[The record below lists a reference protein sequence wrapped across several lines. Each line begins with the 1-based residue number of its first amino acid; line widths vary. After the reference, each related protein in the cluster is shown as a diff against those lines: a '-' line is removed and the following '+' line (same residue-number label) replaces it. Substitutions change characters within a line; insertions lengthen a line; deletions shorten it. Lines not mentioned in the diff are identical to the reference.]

1 MTKTLATLLISLC
14 SALFAYGQASAVD
27 EQKVDAFAHAIASA
41 EGFGAPHAIP
51 TRYHNP
57 GDIKSRLN
65 FTKLPG
71 QKSIGK
77 GGHIVFKND
86 AAGWAALKDQIAK
99 MLDGRSHHFNPDMTI
114 QQVAKHYASNWRP
127 WVKIVTKELG
137 VQPNTTLAAFFAPED
152 EEPPTIV
159 FAPSQFPDLLASE
172 QY

>member
-1 MTKTLATLLISLC
+1 MTKTLAVLLISLG
-14 SALFAYGQASAVD
+14 SALFAHGQVSAVD
-27 EQKVDAFAHAIASA
+27 EQKVDAFAHAIARA
-41 EGFGAPHAIP
+41 EGFGLRGAIP

-57 GDIKSRLN
+57 GDMKSRPG

-99 MLDGRSHHFNPDMTI
+99 MLDGRSRHFNPNMSI
-114 QQVAKHYASNWRP
+114 KQVAKHYAANWHP

-137 VQPNTTLAAFFAPED
+137 VSPDTTLATYFKS
-152 EEPPTIV
+152 EEIKPPVIV
-159 FAPSQFPDLLASE
+159 FAQTQIPDLNF
-172 QY
+172 